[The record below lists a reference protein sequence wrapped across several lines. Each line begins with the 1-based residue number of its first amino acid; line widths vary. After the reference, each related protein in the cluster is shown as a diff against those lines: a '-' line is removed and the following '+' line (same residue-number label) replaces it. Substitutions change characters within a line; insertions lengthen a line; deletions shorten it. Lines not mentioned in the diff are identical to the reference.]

1 LKDEDIL
8 DRDVRPFVEESDSL
22 QGFQV
27 IMESDSAWA
36 GFGSEYLEALNN
48 EYPKACTWTWGIES
62 QIVNSPG
69 TSLMKG
75 QYQKKADVC

>member
-48 EYPKACTWTWGIES
+48 EYPKASTWTWGIES
-62 QIVNSPG
+62 QIVNSPV
-69 TSLMKG
+69 TSLIEG
-75 QYQKKADVC
+75 QCQKKTDIC